1 MLTAHGT
8 GLKRI
13 FFQFRLFALADYR
26 KDVHKIAMGALIAL
40 MYLATVSF
48 AQAAASGTIHHKMDV
63 SLDPATNRLV
73 VTDIVTIPEALRTS
87 FEELQLNSKISID
100 YVDPDITFTKIAE
113 GKRGYDIGIDRD
125 DASGRTFVLVDV
137 YRVDSKSKGD
147 LTFELRYS
155 GDINYP
161 VKNMADEYARSFSQ
175 SSGLINEEGIYLAG
189 STYWVPTA
197 EDSYITYDVTTQV
210 PEGWSVVS
218 HGSRELSQEEGGFHR
233 DRWVVTNPTEEI
245 HLVGARFTEYEK
257 QVGGVKAMAFLRSED
272 DALANKYL
280 ETTAQYLAMY
290 QNLLGPYPYS
300 KFALVENFW
309 ETGYGWPSF
318 TLLGPQIIRFPFILH
333 SSYPHE
339 LLHNWWGNGVFVDFD
354 NGNWCEGL
362 TAYMADHLVAEQ
374 RGQGAEFRRTTLQRY
389 TNYATPENDF
399 PLSQFVSRYDGI
411 TEAVGYGKNLM
422 TWNMLREK
430 VGDDNFVRAF
440 QDFYRQNAFRRAS
453 YDDIRKSFEKVT
465 GTNLKPFFDQWVKGT
480 GAPEFRLKSA
490 NSTAKGDG
498 YEVSLVVE
506 QIQDGKAYDM
516 DLPVAIYSQDGVEK
530 INIALSKKTQT
541 VKLKVTSQPTQIVL
555 DPEFDVFRRLHYA
568 EIPPSMSKMFGT
580 ENIQIVVPASAPA
593 QFKERY
599 QSLANLWGE
608 SSANINV
615 AMDSDLDALPT
626 DRSVWILGTEN
637 KFADLAQAE
646 LAKYNVAINETS
658 IGVGEESVDLTSN
671 SSVFVGRHPDDPD
684 LAIAF
689 LTAHSKEA
697 IKGLAAKL
705 PHYGKYSYLTFTGT
719 EPTNVLKG
727 QWDAVGSPMVQAME
741 GAAPSSAKLAPRPA
755 LAELAPVFSADR
767 LRDHAEA
774 LSTPDMEGR
783 GVGTAGL
790 DKAADY
796 IAGQFQAI
804 GLTPAGDNGTW
815 FQAFQTPDG
824 PNGAPESV
832 KNVVAVL
839 KGKKAEMAG
848 ESVIVSAHYDH
859 LGFGWPGVRT
869 GDEGKLHPGADD
881 NASGIAIMLELAE
894 ILSGT
899 APDRSIIFVATTA
912 EEYEL
917 QGARHYAKT
926 GADGYP
932 IDKAIGNI
940 NLDTVGRLED
950 GKVMIFGGS
959 SATEW
964 RFIFMGATAVSG
976 IETQMVAQEINASDH
991 TAFHEAGIPAIH
1003 IFGSKASDYHQPTD
1017 TADKLDIDGM
1027 VKVAAIAQEA
1037 IVYLA
1042 ERPEP
1047 LTKSGTLGQGQ
1058 PVQVSSGRKVTTGST
1073 PDFAFS
1079 GQGIKLTDI
1088 ADGSPAAAAGL
1099 APGDVVT
1106 HMAGEAVSDLRKYT
1120 NVLATFEPGQTVEV
1134 VYDRNGQEMKTQMTL
1149 VAR

>member
-1 MLTAHGT
+1 MLTHHTFGRM
-8 GLKRI
+8 RI
-13 FFQFRLFALADYR
+13 FFQTQWTGQFSSREYTGTLLLAVCLALSTLLASPDAHAAD
-26 KDVHKIAMGALIAL
+26 GA
-40 MYLATVSF
+40 
-48 AQAAASGTIHHKMDV
+48 TIHHKMEI
-63 SLDPATNRLV
+63 SLNPATNQLEV
-73 VTDIVTIPEALRTS
+73 SDVITIPEALRKS
-87 FEELQLNSKISID
+87 ARELQLNSDLSLNVVSAD
-100 YVDPDITFTKIAE
+100 VRLEKIAE
-113 GKRGYDIGIDRD
+113 NLEGSDIGIDRD
-125 DASGRTFVLVDV
+125 DANGGSVAPVDL
-137 YRVDSKSKGD
+137 YRIETNVKGD
-147 LTFELRYS
+147 LSFEVQYS
-155 GDINYP
+155 GPINNP
-161 VKNMADEYARSFSQ
+161 VENVANEYARSFSQ
-175 SSGLINEEGIYLAG
+175 SPGLINDEGIYLAG
-189 STYWVPTA
+189 ATFWVPTA
-197 EDSYITYDVTTQV
+197 EDTYITYDITIDV
-210 PEGWSVVS
+210 PKDWRTVS
-218 HGSRELSQEEGGFHR
+218 QGARTLHETNDTSHR
-233 DRWVVTNPTEEI
+233 DRWVVTDPTEEI
-245 HLVGARFTEYEK
+245 YLIGARFTEYEK
-257 QVGGVKAMAFLRSED
+257 QVGGVKAMAFLRSQD

-300 KFALVENFW
+300 KFALVENYW
-309 ETGYGWPSF
+309 ETGYGMPSF

-354 NGNWCEGL
+354 YGNWCEGL

-374 RGQGAEFRRTTLQRY
+374 RGQGAEYRRTTLQRY

-399 PLSQFVSRYDGI
+399 PLTQFSSRYDGV

-430 VGDDNFVRAF
+430 VGDENFVRSF

-465 GTNLKPFFDQWVKGT
+465 DTNLKPFFEQWVERT
-480 GAPEFRLKSA
+480 GAPEFRLTSA
-490 NSTAKGDG
+490 ESKAKGDG

-516 DLPVAIYSQDGVEK
+516 DLPVAIYFADRVEK
-530 INIALSKKTQT
+530 TTIALSKKTQK
-541 VKLKVTSQPTQIVL
+541 VKLRVDSAPTQIAL

-580 ENIQIVVPASAPA
+580 DNIQIVVPASASSEV
-593 QFKERY
+593 KDRY
-599 QSLANLWGE
+599 QRLANFWGG
-608 SSANINV
+608 SNKNIKV
-615 AMDSDLDALPT
+615 ALDSELDSLPS
-626 DRSVWILGTEN
+626 DKSVWILGTEN
-637 KFADLAQAE
+637 KFSGLAKTE
-646 LAKYNVAINETS
+646 LAKYQVAISDQS
-658 IGVGEESVDLTSN
+658 IDVDKDSVDLKTN
-671 SSVFVGRHPDDPD
+671 SAVFIGRHPDNPD
-684 LAIAF
+684 LAIGL
-689 LTAHSKEA
+689 LTAHADEA
-697 IKGLAAKL
+697 VQGLASKL
-705 PHYGKYSYLTFTGT
+705 PHYGKYSYLTFTGA

-727 QWDAVGSPMVQAME
+727 QWGAVGSPIVQTIA

-774 LSTPDMEGR
+774 LTAPEMEGR

-790 DKAADY
+790 DRAANY
-796 IAGQFQAI
+796 IADQFKAI
-804 GLTPAGDNGTW
+804 GLAPAGDNGTW
-815 FQAFQTPDG
+815 FQSFKTLSG
-824 PNGAPESV
+824 PEGKPEQV
-832 KNVVAVL
+832 KNVVALL

-859 LGFGWPGVRT
+859 LGFGWPGVRS
-869 GDEGKLHPGADD
+869 GAEGKIHPGADD
-881 NASGIAIMLELAE
+881 NASGMAVMLELAE
-894 ILSGT
+894 IISGT
-899 APDRSIIFVATTA
+899 TPDRSILFVATSA
-912 EEYEL
+912 EESGL
-917 QGARHYAKT
+917 QGARYFAKK

-932 IDKAIGNI
+932 IDKAIGNV

-991 TAFHEAGIPAIH
+991 TAFQEAGIPAIH

-1017 TADKLDIDGM
+1017 TPDKLDVDGM

-1079 GQGIKLTDI
+1079 GSGIKLTDV
-1088 ADGSPAAAAGL
+1088 AEGSPAAAAGL
-1099 APGDVVT
+1099 AAGDVVT
-1106 HMAGEAVSDLRKYT
+1106 HLGGEEVADLRKYT
-1120 NVLATFEPGQTVEV
+1120 TVLATFEPGQTVDV